1 MYLSVRQY
9 KELEAIKND
18 MTDKK
23 AIEKLDS
30 ILFSVLGK
38 HKEEN
43 KKTALYIAQK
53 RKINKNYARENK
65 RREKTIKNN

>member
-9 KELEAIKND
+9 KELEAIKNNMMD
-18 MTDKK
+18 NKTDKND
-23 AIEKLDS
+23 IEKLDS

-43 KKTALYIAQK
+43 RKTAVYIAEK

-65 RREKTIKNN
+65 RK

>member
-1 MYLSVRQY
+1 MYLSIKQFN
-9 KELEAIKND
+9 ELEAIKNN
-18 MTDKK
+18 MVNNKTDKSD
-23 AIEKLDS
+23 IEKLDS
-30 ILFSVLGK
+30 ILFSILGK

-65 RREKTIKNN
+65 RK

>member
-1 MYLSVRQY
+1 MYLSVKQY
-9 KELEAIKND
+9 EELKAIKNNMLIK
-18 MTDKK
+18 MTDKSD
-23 AIEKLDS
+23 IEKLDS

-43 KKTALYIAQK
+43 KKTALYIAEK

-65 RREKTIKNN
+65 RK

>member
-1 MYLSVRQY
+1 MYLSIKQF
-9 KELEAIKND
+9 KELEAIKNN
-18 MTDKK
+18 MVNNKTDKSD
-23 AIEKLDS
+23 IEKLES
-30 ILFSVLGK
+30 VLLSVLGK

-65 RREKTIKNN
+65 RK